1 MTGWRAVLRPN
12 RFELGSLVAFA
23 LVTVLV
29 AGGAAVRLLAFGI
42 PAACFEPSTPTAPA
56 CVAHEHLIGAYLETA
71 AAWTLPSF
79 AVIAI
84 LPVLAA
90 LVLGVSLVGK
100 EIDQRTTVFA
110 WSLSPSRR
118 RWLLLRLVPVFLSLM
133 AFCFIAGGLGDVLEG
148 LRQPMINPDRNF
160 EGLGVRG
167 VAIAGTGLLVF
178 GIALLSGALLGRLLP
193 ALLVSGAL
201 VTGAYLGTS
210 LLTDGLL
217 LGESVIGESTAR
229 TDGGR
234 ELETLVVT
242 PEGEVISWDEAFA
255 RYGADVAQIGTEE
268 SRFRGVLRF
277 VPGEIYPLAAA
288 RQAVLQGALGLV
300 AISLGFMVVERR
312 RP

>member
-12 RFELGSLVAFA
+12 RFELVSLVALA
-23 LVTVLV
+23 LVAVLV

-118 RWLLLRLVPVFLSLM
+118 RWLLLRLVPVGLALM
-133 AFCFIAGGLGDVLEG
+133 AFCFVAGGLGDVLEG
-148 LRQPMINPDRNF
+148 LRQPMIDPDRNF

-217 LGESVIGESTAR
+217 LGESVIAESSAA
-229 TDGGR
+229 DGSR

-242 PEGEVISWDEAFA
+242 PEGEVINWDEAFA

-268 SRFRGVLRF
+268 SRLRVVLRF
-277 VPGEIYPLAAA
+277 VPGEIYPFAAA